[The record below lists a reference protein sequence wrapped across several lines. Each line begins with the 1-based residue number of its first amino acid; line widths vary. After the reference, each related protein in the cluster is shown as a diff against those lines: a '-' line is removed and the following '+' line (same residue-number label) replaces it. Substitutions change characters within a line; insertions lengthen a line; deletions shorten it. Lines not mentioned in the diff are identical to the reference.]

1 MAIINIRIIHKIRD
15 FYAAAAHEK
24 HEAIQ
29 HYIHAYNA
37 LGDDFVV
44 ANLDALTAVEEEM
57 VASMREEEK
66 KLQIIDSYIAIRN
79 QPPTTWGMLRKISA
93 ERSEEIKKQFSSI
106 LEECLERCPKIFKEE
121 V

>member
-1 MAIINIRIIHKIRD
+1 MAIIDIRIIHKIRD
-15 FYAAAAHEK
+15 FYAKAAHEK

-44 ANLDALTAVEEEM
+44 ANLDALTAVKEEM

-66 KLQIIDSYIAIRN
+66 KLQTIDSYIAIRN
-79 QPPTTWGMLRKISA
+79 EPPTTWGILRKIPA
-93 ERSEEIKKQFSSI
+93 EQKEETKKQFFSI
-106 LEECLERCPKIFKEE
+106 LEECRERCPEIFKEE